1 MKNPVVSG
9 LVYLFEMLISYLF
22 FSNVSERKKTPVQSF
37 LIGAICFCLCFAVNL
52 LFENNTYLN
61 GLAFLISNLI
71 FALACFQMTWKQ
83 SMFYSFCLNVL
94 CAATEFIIIAVMAA
108 LTQAG
113 MNSHKEHFSIFL
125 LVLMASKML
134 YFGTSFTISKLV
146 RKDSNAYK
154 VPTSFVFF
162 PLVAICCL
170 LVLWYCGESGNLDD
184 TTIWL
189 LSIAGMLLFSV
200 TIIMFVTF
208 QHQREK
214 EYEYIQ
220 MKHDNARLS
229 IEKSYYEILEN
240 QNRQLMMYAH
250 DTKNHLAAMQSL
262 NSDPRIESYISKL
275 SQQLADYS
283 RNCHSG
289 NKLLDVMINKY
300 SFECE
305 RKGIHFEYDVKL
317 CNLDNIDDIDLVAV
331 LGNLM
336 DNAVSAAEQ
345 SQLRKIS
352 LITAKRNSYSIII
365 ISNSYDAPPSV
376 IAGNLATTKV
386 DREHHGYGLKS
397 VRKTLKRYDGDFEWN
412 YDETSHTFTVTVMI
426 GQSTH
431 TEKTT
436 LC

>member
-1 MKNPVVSG
+1 MQNPVVAA

-22 FSNVSERKKTPVQSF
+22 FSNVSERKRSPLQSF
-37 LIGAICFCLCFAVNL
+37 LIGSACFCLCFAVNF
-52 LFENNTYLN
+52 LFVNNTYLN
-61 GLAFLISNLI
+61 GLSFMISNLI
-71 FALACFQMTWKQ
+71 FALTCFQMSWKQ

-94 CAATEFIIIAVMAA
+94 CAATEFVIISVISA
-108 LTQAG
+108 LTQTG
-113 MNSHKEHFSIFL
+113 MNSHREHFPIFL
-125 LVLMASKML
+125 LVLMTSKML
-134 YFGTSFTISKLV
+134 YFGASFSLSKFV

-154 VPTSFVFF
+154 VPASFVIF

-184 TTIWL
+184 ATIWL
-189 LSIAGMLLFSV
+189 LSVAGMLLFSV
-200 TIIMFVTF
+200 TIIMFITF

-214 EYEYIQ
+214 EHEYMQ

-250 DTKNHLAAMQSL
+250 DAKNHLAAMQSL
-262 NSDPRIESYISKL
+262 NSDPRMESYISKL

-289 NKLLDVMINKY
+289 NKLLDVMIGKY

-305 RKGIHFEYDVKL
+305 RKGMYFEYDVKL
-317 CNLDNIDDIDLVAV
+317 CNLTNMDDIDLVAV

-336 DNAVSAAEQ
+336 DNAVSAAER

-352 LITAKRNSYSIII
+352 LVTAKRNSYSIII
-365 ISNSYDAPPSV
+365 ISNSYDALPSV
-376 IAGNLATTKV
+376 IAGNLITTKA

-397 VRKTLKRYDGDFEWN
+397 VKKTLKKYGGDFEWN
-412 YDETSHTFTVTVMI
+412 YDETSHTFTVTVMVGEATDI
-426 GQSTH
+426 
-431 TEKTT
+431 
-436 LC
+436 